1 MPRLRCIGRRRAADL
16 RGPRRAEAALP
27 PHRRDV
33 PRHDRRRPASC
44 AVRSLRH
51 RALDG
56 RRDPG
61 ASGAL
66 TGRSPV
72 VTAVVTYL
80 VAVALA
86 AAVSALF
93 ILAMRGDVVLAFRT
107 ILSSSLGSVA
117 GIAQTLNKISPLLLG
132 SMAVMLARQGGFF
145 NIGVDGQMYAGA
157 IVTTG
162 VAFAVGGALPLVV
175 MLPLALLAGFAGG
188 AAFGAVP
195 GALRARWGVNE
206 IFVTVM
212 LNFVAYYFTE
222 WVATGPWNDPI
233 TGEAITRVLP
243 ESATLPMLLPA
254 AGAHTG
260 ILIAIAVSA
269 AAAVLLG
276 RTLLGYEIR
285 TAGDNPRAATL
296 GGVRLGRITLVTLA
310 LSGAL
315 AGLAGAIEVVGY
327 HNRLILGLT
336 PGYGAMAILIA
347 VLGRM
352 HPLGVGVASVLV
364 AILMVGADSLQRSV
378 KLPASAGAVFQAIVV
393 LCVLLVEARSA
404 RRARA

>member
-1 MPRLRCIGRRRAADL
+1 
-16 RGPRRAEAALP
+16 
-27 PHRRDV
+27 
-33 PRHDRRRPASC
+33 
-44 AVRSLRH
+44 
-51 RALDG
+51 
-56 RRDPG
+56 
-61 ASGAL
+61 
-66 TGRSPV
+66 
-72 VTAVVTYL
+72 
-80 VAVALA
+80 
-86 AAVSALF
+86 
-93 ILAMRGDVVLAFRT
+93 
-107 ILSSSLGSVA
+107 
-117 GIAQTLNKISPLLLG
+117 
-132 SMAVMLARQGGFF
+132 
-145 NIGVDGQMYAGA
+145 

-233 TGEAITRVLP
+233 TGEAIT
-243 ESATLPMLLPA
+243 
-254 AGAHTG
+254 
-260 ILIAIAVSA
+260 
-269 AAAVLLG
+269 
-276 RTLLGYEIR
+276 
-285 TAGDNPRAATL
+285 
-296 GGVRLGRITLVTLA
+296 
-310 LSGAL
+310 
-315 AGLAGAIEVVGY
+315 
-327 HNRLILGLT
+327 

>member
-1 MPRLRCIGRRRAADL
+1 MNGHGAPAT
-16 RGPRRAEAALP
+16 AALTYI
-27 PHRRDV
+27 
-33 PRHDRRRPASC
+33 A
-44 AVRSLRH
+44 AV
-51 RALDG
+51 G
-56 RRDPG
+56 
-61 ASGAL
+61 
-66 TGRSPV
+66 
-72 VTAVVTYL
+72 
-80 VAVALA
+80 LA
-86 AAVSALF
+86 AAVSAAF
-93 ILAMRGDVVLAFRT
+93 ILAMGGDVMLAFRT

-117 GIAQTLNKISPLLLG
+117 GFAQTLNKISPLLLG
-132 SMAVMLARQGGFF
+132 STAVMLARQGGFF

-157 IVTTG
+157 IVATG
-162 VAFAVGGALPLVV
+162 LAFAVGGALPLAL
-175 MLPLALLAGFAGG
+175 MLPLVLVAGFAGG

-212 LNFVAYYFTE
+212 LNFIAYYFTE

-243 ESATLPMLLPA
+243 PSATLPMLLPA
-254 AGAHTG
+254 AGAHAG
-260 ILIAIAVSA
+260 IVIAMVMTLAV
-269 AAAVLLG
+269 AVLLG

-285 TAGDNPRAATL
+285 AAGDNPRAAML
-296 GGVRLGRITLVTLA
+296 GGIPLGRITVVTLA

-352 HPLGVGVASVLV
+352 RPVGVGVASALV
-364 AILMVGADSLQRSV
+364 AMLMVGADSLQRSV

-393 LCVLLVEARSA
+393 LCVLLVEARAS
-404 RRARA
+404 RRGGRR

>member
-1 MPRLRCIGRRRAADL
+1 MRPPAGGRSRAA
-16 RGPRRAEAALP
+16 AA
-27 PHRRDV
+27 
-33 PRHDRRRPASC
+33 AI
-44 AVRSLRH
+44 
-51 RALDG
+51 
-56 RRDPG
+56 
-61 ASGAL
+61 
-66 TGRSPV
+66 TYV
-72 VTAVVTYL
+72 VAI
-80 VAVALA
+80 ALA

-157 IVTTG
+157 IVATG
-162 VAFAVGGALPLVV
+162 LAFAVGGALPLAL

-188 AAFGAVP
+188 AALGAVP

-212 LNFVAYYFTE
+212 LNFVAYYLTE

-254 AGAHTG
+254 AGAHAG
-260 ILIAIAVSA
+260 VLIAIVMSA
-269 AAAVLLG
+269 AVAVLLG

-285 TAGDNPRAATL
+285 TAGDNPRAAAL
-296 GGVRLGRITLVTLA
+296 GGVRIGRITLVTLA

-352 HPLGVGVASVLV
+352 RPLGVGVASALV

-404 RRARA
+404 RRARG

>member
-1 MPRLRCIGRRRAADL
+1 MNGYSAPTT
-16 RGPRRAEAALP
+16 AALTYI
-27 PHRRDV
+27 
-33 PRHDRRRPASC
+33 A
-44 AVRSLRH
+44 AV
-51 RALDG
+51 G
-56 RRDPG
+56 
-61 ASGAL
+61 
-66 TGRSPV
+66 
-72 VTAVVTYL
+72 
-80 VAVALA
+80 LA
-86 AAVSALF
+86 AAVSAAF
-93 ILAMRGDVVLAFRT
+93 ILAMGGDVMLAFRT

-117 GIAQTLNKISPLLLG
+117 GLAQTLNKISPLLLG
-132 SMAVMLARQGGFF
+132 STGVMLARQGDFF

-157 IVTTG
+157 IVATG
-162 VAFAVGGALPLVV
+162 LAFAVGGALPQAL
-175 MLPLALLAGFAGG
+175 MLPLVLVAGFAGG
-188 AAFGAVP
+188 AVFGAVP

-212 LNFVAYYFTE
+212 LNFIAYYFTE

-243 ESATLPMLLPA
+243 PSATLPMLLPA
-254 AGAHTG
+254 AGAHAG
-260 ILIAIAVSA
+260 VLIAIVMTLAV
-269 AAAVLLG
+269 AVLLG

-285 TAGDNPRAATL
+285 AAGDNPRAAML
-296 GGVRLGRITLVTLA
+296 GGIPLGRITVVTLA

-352 HPLGVGVASVLV
+352 HPVGVAVASALV
-364 AILMVGADSLQRSV
+364 AMLMVGADSLQRSV

-393 LCVLLVEARSA
+393 LCVLLVEARAS
-404 RRARA
+404 RRGGRR

>member
-1 MPRLRCIGRRRAADL
+1 M
-16 RGPRRAEAALP
+16 
-27 PHRRDV
+27 
-33 PRHDRRRPASC
+33 
-44 AVRSLRH
+44 
-51 RALDG
+51 
-56 RRDPG
+56 
-61 ASGAL
+61 
-66 TGRSPV
+66 
-72 VTAVVTYL
+72 TAVVTYL

-310 LSGAL
+310 LSGA
-315 AGLAGAIEVVGY
+315 IEVVGY